1 MTWLF
6 GPSLED
12 KELERRLRE
21 SERAEEEART
31 RHRAKA
37 INSTIQADDA
47 REAIEAMLQGLERRR
62 QERASRHS

>member
-47 REAIEAMLQGLERRR
+47 SDAPRIGA
-62 QERASRHS
+62 QETRACVAS